1 MSLKT
6 PPFTVAVA
14 SGKGG
19 TGKTLVAVSLAV
31 ALARAGRDV
40 VLADCD
46 AEAPNDHLF
55 FEADATVRAVT
66 VPLARVD
73 EAACTACGACRDVCA
88 YGAIR
93 ILGGNV
99 IVFAE
104 LCHGCGACVTAC
116 TVGAMSEVPRRVG
129 EVAAGTVC
137 GIDGIAGETTGD
149 DARQGRL
156 ALVTGT
162 LDIGDVKAPD
172 VIRAARSLTAGH
184 EVAVLDAPPGVSC
197 SAVAATRGADLMVLV
212 TEPTPFGLHDLQLAV
227 LLGKELGMPMAVVIN
242 RAGTG
247 TADVEAFCED
257 EGIPVVARIP
267 FMREVA
273 ESYARSALVADEVPE
288 VAEAVG
294 AVVALVAEREAAR

>member
-1 MSLKT
+1 VSDTNKA
-6 PPFTVAVA
+6 FTVAVA

-19 TGKTLVAVSLAV
+19 TGKTLVAVNLAV
-31 ALARAGRDV
+31 ALARGGRDV

-55 FEADATVRAVT
+55 FEADVRRSDVM
-66 VPLARVD
+66 VPLAQVD
-73 EAACTACGACRDVCA
+73 ADACTACGACREACA

-99 IVFAE
+99 IVFPE

-116 TVGAMSEVPRRVG
+116 PVGAMSEVGRRVG
-129 EVAAGTVC
+129 EVAGGPVTSIK
-137 GIDGIAGETTGD
+137 GSGSLT
-149 DARQGRL
+149 
-156 ALVTGT
+156 LVTGT

-172 VIRAARSLTAGH
+172 VIRAARSQTAGH
-184 EVAVLDAPPGVSC
+184 DVVVLDAPPGVSC
-197 SAVAATRGADLMVLV
+197 AAVASTRGADLLVLV
-212 TEPTPFGLHDLQLAV
+212 TEPTPFGMHDLELAV
-227 LLGKELGMPMAVVIN
+227 RLGRELKIPMAVVIN

-247 TADVEAFCED
+247 SVDVEAWCER

-273 ESYARSALVADEVPE
+273 ESYAAARLVADDVPE
-288 VAEAVG
+288 VAASI
-294 AVVALVAEREAAR
+294 AAIVALMGRSEVVS